1 MGMWKSQAISQG
13 GRFSGTGHAIA
24 TNGIA
29 HVSRSAAVG
38 PALSAHSGS
47 PAAPTRTTASSPR
60 PAPCW
65 LKLPHCLTESP
76 PVVHILA
83 TRPPSTHSSVRFR
96 FRPSPQAVTGPGSGC
111 RWQST
116 VRTAPH
122 PFYCGGPLKSIL
134 HSRFGISAGLR
145 GSVDGTC
152 PPGRLRRLE
161 TYPSLFRK
169 SAKLLTA
176 GIRRLPAPG
185 LAFSGER
192 LRLLSAHQTC
202 LNGVG
207 ISRGA
212 VP

>member
-1 MGMWKSQAISQG
+1 MESLKSPVLLRLA
-13 GRFSGTGHAIA
+13 R
-24 TNGIA
+24 
-29 HVSRSAAVG
+29 RY
-38 PALSAHSGS
+38 PLMPDP

-60 PAPCW
+60 PTPCW
-65 LKLPHCLTESP
+65 RKVPHCLTESP
-76 PVVHILA
+76 PVVHIPE
-83 TRPPSTHSSVRFR
+83 TRRPSTHSSVRFR
-96 FRPSPQAVTGPGSGC
+96 FRPSPQA
-111 RWQST
+111 T

-122 PFYCGGPLKSIL
+122 PFDCGGPLKSIF

-145 GSVDGTC
+145 GSVVGTC

-185 LAFSGER
+185 LAFIGER

-212 VP
+212 VPRDGG